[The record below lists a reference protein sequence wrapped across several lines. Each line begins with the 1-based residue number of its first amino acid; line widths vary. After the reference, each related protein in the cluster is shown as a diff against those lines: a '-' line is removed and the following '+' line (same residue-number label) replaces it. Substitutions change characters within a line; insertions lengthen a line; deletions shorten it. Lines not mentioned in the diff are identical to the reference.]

1 MNTAIISYRGF
12 GAIETNMH
20 WFPELQKCAKDL
32 EHEIAGKDINL
43 TPLFKYIE
51 ELERSATKIN
61 NQIKVD
67 ANSDLFFFS
76 NCCSF
81 PKLYST
87 CTDSLTTLK
96 RP

>member
-1 MNTAIISYRGF
+1 
-12 GAIETNMH
+12 MH

-67 ANSDLFFFS
+67 ANSDLYFQTVVLS
-76 NCCSF
+76 QNCI
-81 PKLYST
+81 LHV
-87 CTDSLTTLK
+87 LTA
-96 RP
+96 